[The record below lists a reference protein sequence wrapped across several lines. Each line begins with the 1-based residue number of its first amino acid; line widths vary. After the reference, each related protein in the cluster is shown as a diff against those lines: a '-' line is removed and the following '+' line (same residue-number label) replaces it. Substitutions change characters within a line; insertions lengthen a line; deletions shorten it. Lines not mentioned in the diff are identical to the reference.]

1 MGYGLI
7 GGMAGLPVLEAS
19 SMAPLPELGQPEVY
33 PDVAKHP
40 PGGKIIPWL
49 RTAALGYTFDHF
61 TSLSLSFLSIKWG
74 LYCPAHSHWVGLP
87 AGDAGK

>member
-33 PDVAKHP
+33 PDVAKRP
-40 PGGKIIPWL
+40 LGAKSSPG
-49 RTAALGYTFDHF
+49 
-61 TSLSLSFLSIKWG
+61 
-74 LYCPAHSHWVGLP
+74 
-87 AGDAGK
+87 

>member
-61 TSLSLSFLSIKWG
+61 TSLSLFIDPRRHHYPYLSIRG
-74 LYCPAHSHWVGLP
+74 GN
-87 AGDAGK
+87 